1 VAPTAWP
8 GSWRVTDC
16 RRSAVNSESGPS
28 RAPFGAVLP
37 PPSLH
42 LFFVHLHSGSTAAN
56 PGRRPGGPWASCLH
70 FARGRQRQGSG
81 SLSSST
87 NLKSLGVQIDCE
99 QPNTIKPLARWRV
112 VPAVVKSNHITWS
125 GRSARNERDG
135 APTCPANIASYNKEQ
150 AS

>member
-1 VAPTAWP
+1 MDVRHLSSGIEILCNVGPVLERQSHGPTE
-8 GSWRVTDC
+8 S
-16 RRSAVNSESGPS
+16 SA
-28 RAPFGAVLP
+28 
-37 PPSLH
+37 
-42 LFFVHLHSGSTAAN
+42 
-56 PGRRPGGPWASCLH
+56 
-70 FARGRQRQGSG
+70 SG